1 MPGTSGEVSGQKPHN
16 NMDTG
21 IKMMDIGGKFPDL
34 LGVDA
39 DGKEVRLSGFPGKRF
54 IIYFYPKDNT
64 SGCTLEALSF
74 RDNYQTFLDMGYQVI
89 GVSKDPEASHRR
101 FAEKHALPFPL
112 VADTD
117 LTLCKTAG
125 VWQPKVMAGR
135 AYMGIVRT
143 TFVADADGTVTDR
156 VDKVKTKT
164 AAEQLFALLDNR
176 YNPNP
181 A

>member
-1 MPGTSGEVSGQKPHN
+1 MN
-16 NMDTG
+16 
-21 IKMMDIGGKFPDL
+21 IGDKFPDL
-34 LGVDA
+34 LGRDA
-39 DGKEVRLSGFPGKRF
+39 EGKEVRLSDYPGKRF

-74 RDNYQTFLDMGYQVI
+74 RDNYQTFIDMGYQVI
-89 GVSKDPEASHRR
+89 GVSKDSEESHRK
-101 FAEKHALPFPL
+101 FAGKHELPFPL

-117 LTLCKTAG
+117 LTLCNLAG

-143 TFVADADGTVTDR
+143 TFIANADGTVTDKIE
-156 VDKVKTKT
+156 KVKTRT
-164 AAEQLFALLDNR
+164 AAEQVFALIDNR